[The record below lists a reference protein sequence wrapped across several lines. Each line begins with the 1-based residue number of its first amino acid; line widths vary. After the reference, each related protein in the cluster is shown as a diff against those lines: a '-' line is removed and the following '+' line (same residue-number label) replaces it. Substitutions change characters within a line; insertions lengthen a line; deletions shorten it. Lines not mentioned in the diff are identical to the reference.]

1 MLVGP
6 MLRKTL
12 DHLLKRFE
20 HSKLYP
26 LVEAMDTFLYEVDF
40 KALAKPFIRDGI
52 DVKRWMILVVISL
65 TPCAFMAIWNT
76 GMQEFVYKSG
86 NYELVKEYMTA
97 SDHFSTYLSFAFKD
111 YRFLSI
117 LKNGAFL
124 FLPVL
129 LISYAVGGF
138 WEIIFACV
146 RKHPMNEGLLVT
158 GLLFPLTLP
167 STIPYWMVAVGIS
180 FGIIIGKEIFG
191 GTGMNILNPAL
202 TARAFLYFAF
212 PAYLSGTVWVGGN
225 PQTIDQS
232 LTKIN
237 KVNASDAITQEST
250 LAYFNLSQ
258 DVKKI
263 HTDSLLA
270 YEYKKVVP
278 TYPYIKQKLKTYN
291 GADNLYD
298 LSSDEFNKFM
308 SAPLDES
315 GLGLS
320 LDNLK
325 DAREFIKLKL
335 GIKPYTDGNLFFGN
349 RIGSMGE
356 TSIIACLIGAFILIA
371 TGIGSWR
378 IMLSVIVGT
387 IVTASI
393 FSISIY
399 LTPYAG
405 AKVPALFDFPVYK
418 QFLMGSLAF
427 GLVFMATDPVSA
439 PTMNLSKYI
448 YGFFIGFLVIIIRFI
463 NPAYPEGVFLGI
475 LFANVFASLID
486 YYAVRFY
493 RRKKSVT

>member
-1 MLVGP
+1 

-12 DHLLKRFE
+12 DRLLKRFE

-26 LVEAMDTFLYEVDF
+26 VVEAMDTFLYEVNF
-40 KALAKPFIRDGI
+40 KALARPFIRDGI
-52 DVKRWMILVVISL
+52 DIKRWMILVVISL
-65 TPCAFMAIWNT
+65 VPCTFMAIWNT
-76 GMQEFVYKSG
+76 GMQEFVYNSG
-86 NYELVKEYMTA
+86 NYELVKEYMIA
-97 SDHFSTYLSFAFKD
+97 SDYFDTYLQFAFKD
-111 YRFLSI
+111 YRYLTI
-117 LKNGAFL
+117 LKNGALL
-124 FLPVL
+124 FLPIL
-129 LISYAVGGF
+129 LISYTVGGI
-138 WEIIFACV
+138 WEVLFACI
-146 RKHPMNEGLLVT
+146 RKHPINEGLLVT

-202 TARAFLYFAF
+202 TARAFVYFAF

-225 PQTIDQS
+225 SAEIDQS

-237 KVNASDAITQEST
+237 AEVTSDAITQESA

-263 HTDSLLA
+263 HTDAIMS
-270 YEYKKVVP
+270 YDYGREVS
-278 TYPYIKQKLKTYN
+278 TYPYIIQKLKAYN
-291 GADNLYD
+291 SSTKLND
-298 LSSDEFNKFM
+298 LSADEFNGFM
-308 SAPLDES
+308 KAPLDES

-320 LDNLK
+320 ADNLK
-325 DAREFIKLKL
+325 DAREFIRLKL
-335 GIKPYTDGNLFFGN
+335 GVKPYTDSNFLFGN

-356 TSIIACLIGAFILIA
+356 TSVIACLIGAFILLI

-378 IMLSVIVGT
+378 TMLSVIIGVIT
-387 IVTASI
+387 TAFV
-393 FSISIY
+393 FSMSVY

-405 AKVPALFDFPVYK
+405 AKVPALFDFPIYK

-448 YGFFIGFLVIIIRFI
+448 YGFFIGFLVIIIRLI
-463 NPAYPEGVFLGI
+463 NPAFPEGVFLAI
-475 LFANVFASLID
+475 LLANVFAPLID
-486 YYAVRFY
+486 YYSVRFY
-493 RRKKSVT
+493 RRKKRVT